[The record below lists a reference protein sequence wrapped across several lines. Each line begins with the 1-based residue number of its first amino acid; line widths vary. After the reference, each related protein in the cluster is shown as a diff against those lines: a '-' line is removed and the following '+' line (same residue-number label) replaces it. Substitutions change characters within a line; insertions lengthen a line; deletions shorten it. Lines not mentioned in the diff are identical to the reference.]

1 MSVEVSELQKALYI
15 LNTDWGLLIN
25 NSSDFNRIYSDFS
38 LNDDKIKIFNFFDI
52 EFTFINVKLKTDVLK
67 LSENYLNINLMILSV
82 LTVDQ
87 NIVNVNSDK
96 NIKAVSENVID
107 VALKE
112 TWGFTEF
119 KEHDEIFKQTV
130 IGAYSSLSL
139 LFFSYL

>member
-1 MSVEVSELQKALYI
+1 
-15 LNTDWGLLIN
+15 
-25 NSSDFNRIYSDFS
+25 
-38 LNDDKIKIFNFFDI
+38 
-52 EFTFINVKLKTDVLK
+52 
-67 LSENYLNINLMILSV
+67 MILSV

-96 NIKAVSENVID
+96 NIKAVSENVIN

-112 TWGFTEF
+112 TWDLTEF

-130 IGAYSSLSL
+130 ISAYSSLSL